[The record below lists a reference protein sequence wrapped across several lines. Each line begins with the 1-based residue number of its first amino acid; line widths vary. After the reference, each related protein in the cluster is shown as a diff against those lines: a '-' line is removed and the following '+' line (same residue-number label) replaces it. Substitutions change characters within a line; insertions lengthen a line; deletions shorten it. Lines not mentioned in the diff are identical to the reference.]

1 MFYKNEVIML
11 AIKYLI
17 WKHGGAHIY
26 LFFLHLETQVLA
38 KWTLNK
44 LAKKHDN
51 LALRDIVWETAS
63 QMTNKIHDKL
73 CAKCPEPFYF
83 K

>member
-1 MFYKNEVIML
+1 M
-11 AIKYLI
+11 I
-17 WKHGGAHIY
+17 WKHCRACIY

-38 KWTLNK
+38 NWTLNK

-51 LALRDIVWETAS
+51 LPLRDIVWETAS
-63 QMTNKIHDKL
+63 QMTNKIRDKL
-73 CAKCPEPFYF
+73 CAKCPEAFYF